1 MAITRDGRVVKGI
14 FLLVLWALSFMS
26 KSRGIRVGIRWFT
39 QVYNFIKKYININ
52 LIKYYRFPDP
62 YISCV
67 HLIYK

>member
-14 FLLVLWALSFMS
+14 FLLVLRALSFMS
-26 KSRGIRVGIRWFT
+26 KSRGITYEIKWFT

-52 LIKYYRFPDP
+52 LIILYRFSDS

-67 HLIYK
+67 HLIS